1 MLILDLVRLFIS
13 RNAKR
18 TVAGKKK
25 KRHSVIYI
33 YLHLTESFDPGITSP
48 RADVDPIMAITER
61 LGLILCSQFSLNL
74 VRFHVRGRNFHPN
87 IRLTFST
94 DQFSI

>member
-1 MLILDLVRLFIS
+1 MLILDLARPFIGMQRGPS
-13 RNAKR
+13 LEGRWEKER
-18 TVAGKKK
+18 T
-25 KRHSVIYI
+25 VIYI

-48 RADVDPIMAITER
+48 RADVDPIVAITER
-61 LGLILCSQFSLNL
+61 LGLILSSQFSLNL